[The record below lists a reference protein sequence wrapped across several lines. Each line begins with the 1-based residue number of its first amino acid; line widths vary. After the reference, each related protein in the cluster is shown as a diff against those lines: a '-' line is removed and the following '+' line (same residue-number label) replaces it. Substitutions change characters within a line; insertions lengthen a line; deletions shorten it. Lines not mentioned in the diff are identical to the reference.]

1 VRGSIRL
8 PPMKTAGSK
17 QQVPVVP
24 FADAF
29 ILYRPRPNRTSDQ
42 FSYTPEAYR
51 ILAPKALPS
60 HDGPTRNGMTTSPD
74 LPALCT
80 RWMQL
85 LDNRAQTSSSA
96 DGDEELPAGVLDL
109 YHSGRRQY
117 IVMGRV
123 LSNGP
128 TKSRRRAADG
138 DCHYLFILERAS
150 FDRPQLSRMLREWHL
165 SHREQEIVRL
175 LLEDKSN
182 QEIATS
188 LNLSIYTV
196 KTHLKS
202 LMRKL
207 GVGSRAGVISCL
219 FTSFFP

>member
-1 VRGSIRL
+1 
-8 PPMKTAGSK
+8 MKPAGSK

-24 FADAF
+24 LADAL

-51 ILAPKALPS
+51 IIAPKGLPS
-60 HDGPTRNGMTTSPD
+60 HDGPTHDGMTPSPD
-74 LPALCT
+74 LPALCA

-85 LDNRAQTSSSA
+85 LDNRAQASSTA
-96 DGDEELPAGVLDL
+96 DGDEELPSGCLDL
-109 YHSGRRQY
+109 YHSGRRRY
-117 IVMGRV
+117 IVRGRI

-128 TKSRRRAADG
+128 TQSRRRTVNG

-150 FDRPQLSRMLREWHL
+150 LDKAQLRPLLRKYQLSP
-165 SHREQEIVRL
+165 REQEIVRL

-196 KTHLKS
+196 KAHLKS

-219 FTSFFP
+219 FTSFFS